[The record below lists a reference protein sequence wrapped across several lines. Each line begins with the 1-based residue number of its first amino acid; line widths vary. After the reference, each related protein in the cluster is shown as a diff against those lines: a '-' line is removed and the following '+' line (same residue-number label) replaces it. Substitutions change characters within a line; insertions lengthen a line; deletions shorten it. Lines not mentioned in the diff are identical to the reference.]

1 VSTGVRRIAYVLA
14 MLFLMWF
21 TTTTTF
27 LDLCTSLLGDDIGTA
42 QATFWN
48 LQCETYYTVVMVIFV
63 LEWTW
68 GLRRDAHG
76 WTVETPTTARRLSTY
91 ALFAALAVLMAAE
104 RPVRE
109 VLEVAL
115 PNDIA
120 FSIAHYLRRGLE
132 APLTILPLL
141 VFFDGV
147 LPFHRR
153 DRMALRSPSTVA
165 G

>member
-1 VSTGVRRIAYVLA
+1 MRIRRAIYIAVI
-14 MLFLMWF
+14 LFLMWF

-27 LDLCTSLLGDDIGTA
+27 LELCQDLLGDDVGTA

-48 LQCETYYTVVMVIFV
+48 LQCETYFTVLMLIFV

-68 GLRRDAHG
+68 QLRRDQRG
-76 WTVETPTTARRLSTY
+76 WTVETPSTSRRVASY
-91 ALFAALAVLMAAE
+91 AIFGVLALVCAAE
-104 RPVRE
+104 KVNRE
-109 VLEVAL
+109 VLEVLL

-120 FSIAHYLRRGLE
+120 FSLAHYLRRGLE

-141 VFFDGV
+141 LFFDLV
-147 LPFHRR
+147 LPFQRR
-153 DRMALRSPSTVA
+153 DRIAAPSSSAVA